1 MGNYKED
8 CIKKLLKDFEE
19 KCKELGAK
27 YLIAVDKDIRI
38 HATPIYL
45 ANAII
50 ETLKGLPP
58 EGRERTLGLMLE
70 AIEEEEEED
79 IEEEE

>member
-1 MGNYKED
+1 MEEYKE
-8 CIKKLLKDFEE
+8 IFLKNLLRAFEKECKD
-19 KCKELGAK
+19 LGFK

-58 EGRERTLGLMLE
+58 EGRERTIRLMLE
-70 AIEEEEEED
+70 AIEEEEED